1 MYLKINKLINTV
13 RIGQHNPIR
22 KALEESVSHTL
33 AAALKLSTFVAQ
45 S

>member
-1 MYLKINKLINTV
+1 MNTV
-13 RIGQHNPIR
+13 RIGQHNPIC